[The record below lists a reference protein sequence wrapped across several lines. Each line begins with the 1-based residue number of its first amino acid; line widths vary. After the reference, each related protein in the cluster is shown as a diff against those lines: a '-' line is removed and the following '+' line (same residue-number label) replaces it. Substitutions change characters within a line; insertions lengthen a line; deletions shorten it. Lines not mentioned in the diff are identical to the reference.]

1 MVVITG
7 QVPKALIGTDGFQ
20 EANVLSITRTATKW
34 NIQVQRPED
43 LQWCIDEAF
52 KVATSGRPGPV
63 LIDVPKDVQTTVC
76 TEELPDPALALS
88 SPLQAAEK
96 RAADPVR
103 NDLVEQ
109 VVKLL
114 SIAKRPIIY
123 AGQGVIQASA
133 HAELQELVNRLQIP
147 ITTTLHG
154 MGCFPES
161 HPLSLQMLG
170 MHGTVSANYSM
181 QAADLIL
188 AIGARFDDR
197 ITGRIPDFA
206 PEARK
211 AGAEGRGGIVHFEIE
226 PCQIEKIIKTDVA
239 LLGDCKVYLKAV
251 NTVAQNSKAAMEQVP
266 RRKEWLE
273 QIASWKSDYPFS
285 APKATSGRLVGQHVL
300 EELDRQTRGRDDV
313 FFTTG
318 VGQHQ
323 MWAAQFIRWGNNP
336 KTARQ
341 MATSGGLGTMGYG
354 LPAAIGAKLA
364 DPSRE
369 VIDIDGD
376 SSFLMTMIELAT
388 AVEYKVGIK
397 VLLMNNEFQ
406 GMVKQ
411 WQDLI
416 YEKRYSGS
424 MMRNPD
430 FVKVVEGLQAK
441 AFRCD
446 SYDNL
451 SDSIAKLLEPS
462 DLPVVLECKIDKDEH
477 VYPMVPA
484 GASLD
489 EMILG
494 TVSSDDYRPT
504 TSS

>member
-1 MVVITG
+1 
-7 QVPKALIGTDGFQ
+7 
-20 EANVLSITRTATKW
+20 
-34 NIQVQRPED
+34 
-43 LQWCIDEAF
+43 
-52 KVATSGRPGPV
+52 
-63 LIDVPKDVQTTVC
+63 
-76 TEELPDPALALS
+76 
-88 SPLQAAEK
+88 
-96 RAADPVR
+96 
-103 NDLVEQ
+103 
-109 VVKLL
+109 
-114 SIAKRPIIY
+114 
-123 AGQGVIQASA
+123 
-133 HAELQELVNRLQIP
+133 
-147 ITTTLHG
+147 
-154 MGCFPES
+154 
-161 HPLSLQMLG
+161 
-170 MHGTVSANYSM
+170 
-181 QAADLIL
+181 
-188 AIGARFDDR
+188 
-197 ITGRIPDFA
+197 
-206 PEARK
+206 
-211 AGAEGRGGIVHFEIE
+211 
-226 PCQIEKIIKTDVA
+226 
-239 LLGDCKVYLKAV
+239 VYLKAL
-251 NTVAQNSKAAMEQVP
+251 NSVARNSSTAVEQVA

-273 QIASWKSDYPFS
+273 QIAAWKSDYPFS
-285 APKATSGRLVGQHVL
+285 APKQTSGRLVGQHVL
-300 EELDRQTRGRDDV
+300 EELDRQTRDRDDV

-336 KTARQ
+336 RSARQ

-388 AVEYKVGIK
+388 AVEYKVGVK

-424 MMRNPD
+424 MMKNPN
-430 FVKVVEGLQAK
+430 FVKVIQGLQAT

-446 SYDNL
+446 SHDRL
-451 SDSIAKLLEPS
+451 SESIAKLLEPS
-462 DLPVVLECKIDKDEH
+462 DMPVVLECRIDKDEH

-494 TVSSDDYRPT
+494 TVSSPSYRPT